1 MDTEDLINAK
11 TLIDTSIDRGY
22 RFPEGSEFDQYLLRS
37 QLGRGA
43 LGEVY
48 EAEHKVLGKFFAL
61 KILKIDLKSSSGLKK
76 SFEREA
82 RVMASLEHPRILK
95 VDDFRITDDL
105 PWLRMELCRGF
116 KKDMVT
122 LAHFDEK
129 NAGKINEAEL
139 IEILQQ
145 ILDGLEYAHGRGVI
159 HRDLKPANILLFP
172 GKDCIPEIKIAD
184 FGLVKMVGEEWLHSQ
199 AQMSLT
205 QSMGVSAI
213 EQGKEGGSATRSLVG
228 TWEYMSPER
237 QEGKE
242 ADANDDCYAV
252 ALMAWKLLTGY
263 RRPGFERAS
272 ELSNADPI
280 WDTFFSKALSMR
292 KEKRFETA
300 KQMSQHLE
308 ELGEALESEE
318 KPVIKPTIEKPV
330 NKGENEQKSEEEK
343 GKGDPP
349 AKEPESEKEKP
360 DPPVLEKPSEEP
372 TNEALPIP
380 VLEKPPGNTATRWG
394 RIKTSTLVLL
404 LCLMGIWLYETLVS
418 HSKPESSAS
427 GRKQKFTP
435 ILAQSRKAKSEKPSE
450 PKEDPIKGKKA
461 LSPTYTNSI
470 GMEFMRI
477 PAGTFTM
484 GAPRWEQEEAYNQCV
499 EQKLDERVCEG
510 WDLGESNQTG
520 VEITRPFYMGKYE
533 VTQGHWK
540 EVMGWDSWKVS
551 EEFKKDGKRFKDMV
565 GSNLPVVFV
574 SWKDVQRFVK
584 KLNNREGCKEVIQ
597 DYDSGSRAFFSLK
610 AGCYR
615 LPTEAEW
622 EYAARAGTNT
632 VNYWGNDHDKACDYA
647 NVASQAAERLR
658 NHSWVFS
665 HNCDDGFPELSP
677 VGSFKPNAFGLHDT
691 IGNVWEWVFD
701 WYSGIYYRLSSSKD
715 PVNLKK
721 GSGRVYRGGSWFSSS
736 RGCRSADRA
745 RNSPGYRNGSIGF
758 RLLRTP

>member
-22 RFPEGSEFDQYLLRS
+22 RFREGSEFDQYLLRS

-82 RVMASLEHPRILK
+82 RVMASLEHLRILK

-116 KKDMVT
+116 KKDLVT

-129 NAGKINEAEL
+129 NAGKINEGEL
-139 IEILQQ
+139 IEMLQQ

-172 GKDCIPEIKIAD
+172 GKDDIPEIKIAD

-242 ADANDDCYAV
+242 ADTNDDCYAV

-272 ELSNADPI
+272 ELSDANPI

-292 KEKRFETA
+292 KEKRFESA
-300 KQMSQHLE
+300 KQMSQRLE
-308 ELGEALESEE
+308 ELRESLESEE
-318 KPVIKPTIEKPV
+318 KPVIKPTIDRPANQRGK
-330 NKGENEQKSEEEK
+330 EQKSEEEK
-343 GKGDPP
+343 EKGDPP

-360 DPPVLEKPSEEP
+360 DPPVLEK
-372 TNEALPIP
+372 A
-380 VLEKPPGNTATRWG
+380 PGDATSKKAWWSRG
-394 RIKTSTLVLL
+394 KFATLSLL
-404 LCLMGIWLYETLVS
+404 ILVMGIGLYESGKTTAFPQKAPPTQSSRQS
-418 HSKPESSAS
+418 HVIPDPDPES
-427 GRKQKFTP
+427 RNPT
-435 ILAQSRKAKSEKPSE
+435 
-450 PKEDPIKGKKA
+450 
-461 LSPTYTNSI
+461 TYTNKI
-470 GMEFMRI
+470 GMKFALI
-477 PAGTFTM
+477 PSGSFQM
-484 GAPRWEQEEAYNQCV
+484 GSPSSESSRDS
-499 EQKLDERVCEG
+499 DEGPVHTVR
-510 WDLGESNQTG
+510 
-520 VEITRPFYMGKYE
+520 ITRAFYLGKYE
-533 VTQGHWK
+533 VTQGQW
-540 EVMGWDSWKVS
+540 EDVMGANPSA
-551 EEFKKDGKRFKDMV
+551 FKNCGR
-565 GSNLPVVFV
+565 NCPVESV
-574 SWKDVQRFVK
+574 SWNDVQEFIK
-584 KLNNREGCKEVIQ
+584 KLNSREGCVGARPA
-597 DYDSGSRAFFSLK
+597 SPGSTPP
-610 AGCYR
+610 GCYR

-622 EYAARAGTNT
+622 EYAARSGTNT
-632 VNYWGNDHDKACDYA
+632 KYYWGN
-647 NVASQAAERLR
+647 EI
-658 NHSWVFS
+658 
-665 HNCDDGFPELSP
+665 DGAYVWYGSNSSSKTHP
-677 VGSFKPNAFGLHDT
+677 VGEKNPNSWGLYDMS
-691 IGNVWEWVFD
+691 GNVWEWAYDWFD
-701 WYSGIYYRLSSSKD
+701 SAYYQKSPGAD
-715 PVNLKK
+715 PVNTSAA
-721 GSGRVYRGGSWFSSS
+721 SGRVDRGGGWANNP
-736 RGCRSADRA
+736 GLVRSANRY
-745 RNSPGYRNGSIGF
+745 RNSPGYRFNFLGF
-758 RLLRTP
+758 RLLRVASP